1 MLEAVFV
8 LIEPNNTHQEGT
20 DQATEYLIILH
31 ATSCYLEGTPK
42 GKNKVNAQEK
52 IQAERN
58 QLKEIVHELVRPN
71 QNQQWLV
78 VRKVMVENPIK
89 YM

>member
-20 DQATEYLIILH
+20 DQTTQYLIILH

-42 GKNKVNAQEK
+42 GKNEVNAQEK
-52 IQAERN
+52 IQTKRN
-58 QLKEIVHELVRPN
+58 QLKEIIHEL
-71 QNQQWLV
+71 
-78 VRKVMVENPIK
+78 I
-89 YM
+89 